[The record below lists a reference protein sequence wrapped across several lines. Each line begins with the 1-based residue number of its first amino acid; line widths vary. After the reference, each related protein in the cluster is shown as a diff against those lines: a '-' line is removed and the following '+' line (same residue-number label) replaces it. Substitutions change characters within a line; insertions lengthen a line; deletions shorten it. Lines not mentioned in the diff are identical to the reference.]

1 MTNTNKPIAVIMV
14 GPPGCGKS
22 TYVESLVNAGY
33 AYISADFYIEQIA
46 QAQGKTYGEVFK
58 AAMKE
63 AEKKMFLRV
72 RQAVNNQENIVWD
85 QTNMSVKS
93 RAGKLAKLGNQY
105 DLKAIAF
112 ELSRDEL
119 DRRLAKRVS
128 EGGKSIPKFVID
140 SMMANYQRPSASE
153 GFSSVQIINDKG

>member
-1 MTNTNKPIAVIMV
+1 MV

-22 TYVESLVNAGY
+22 TYVEDLVNSGY
-33 AYISADFYIEQIA
+33 AYISADFYIEQLA

-58 AAMKE
+58 TAMKD
-63 AEKKMFLRV
+63 AEKKMMIRV
-72 RQAVNNQENIVWD
+72 KQAVNDQENIVWD

-93 RAGKLAKLGNQY
+93 RAGKLAKLGGKY
-105 DLKAIAF
+105 TLKAITF

-140 SMMANYQRPSASE
+140 SMMANYQRPSSAE
-153 GFSSVQIINDKG
+153 EFESVQIINDKG